1 MVNSLHHKYTRHC
14 TSEIVFNACILG
26 AGTIANYSFVCAD
39 RFVFLASCWSQSLSS
54 GCQST
59 SKKPLR
65 KFFVKLHCSS
75 NILTQPDRICQES
88 ANSVPFILCTNM
100 SLLTAHYNHYPLI
113 HINKTTS
120 EPLSRPSQHLAVGIY
135 LHVSMHAH

>member
-1 MVNSLHHKYTRHC
+1 MHASWELVLLQITVSCVLTDLFSLHPVGVKV
-14 TSEIVFNACILG
+14 SLQV
-26 AGTIANYSFVCAD
+26 AN
-39 RFVFLASCWSQSLSS
+39 LLK
-54 GCQST
+54 
-59 SKKPLR
+59 KKPLR

-75 NILTQPDRICQES
+75 NILMQPDRICQES

-113 HINKTTS
+113 HINKMTS